1 MESTAVVMAVA
12 VCLLGFWANG
22 FCGGE
27 GKADMGVYIITM
39 REASVVQ
46 YHDMVERF
54 GTSTSTARNVSL
66 YKGSF
71 NTFTKPSNDADGN
84 GTKTYTA
91 YLIRR
96 QNTLLRGV
104 FKGESYRKLY
114 SYHYLINGFA
124 ILVTHQQAARLAK
137 RKEVA
142 NMAMDYSVRLATT
155 HTPQFLGLPQGAW
168 VQGGGPE
175 HAGEGVVI
183 GFPFWIL

>member
-1 MESTAVVMAVA
+1 MVMAVA

-71 NTFTKPSNDADGN
+71 NTFTKPRYGKARIIRLDWNRFFFLRSFVRS
-84 GTKTYTA
+84 
-91 YLIRR
+91 LI
-96 QNTLLRGV
+96 
-104 FKGESYRKLY
+104 
-114 SYHYLINGFA
+114 
-124 ILVTHQQAARLAK
+124 QQ
-137 RKEVA
+137 
-142 NMAMDYSVRLATT
+142 
-155 HTPQFLGLPQGAW
+155 
-168 VQGGGPE
+168 
-175 HAGEGVVI
+175 
-183 GFPFWIL
+183 

>member
-1 MESTAVVMAVA
+1 MVMAVA

-71 NTFTKPSNDADGN
+71 NTFTKPRYGKARI
-84 GTKTYTA
+84 
-91 YLIRR
+91 IRLDWNR
-96 QNTLLRGV
+96 FFFFKIICSFVDPAMMLMEMAQKRTLLISSAARTLFSEEFSRERV
-104 FKGESYRKLY
+104 TASSTAIIISLMDSPFSL
-114 SYHYLINGFA
+114 LIN
-124 ILVTHQQAARLAK
+124 R
-137 RKEVA
+137 
-142 NMAMDYSVRLATT
+142 
-155 HTPQFLGLPQGAW
+155 
-168 VQGGGPE
+168 
-175 HAGEGVVI
+175 
-183 GFPFWIL
+183 